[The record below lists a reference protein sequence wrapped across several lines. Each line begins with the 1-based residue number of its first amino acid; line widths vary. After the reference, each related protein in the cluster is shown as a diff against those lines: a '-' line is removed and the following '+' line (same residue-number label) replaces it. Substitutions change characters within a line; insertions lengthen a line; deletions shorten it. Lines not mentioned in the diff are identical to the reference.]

1 MRVLAI
7 DPGLH
12 AAACMYQPTA
22 SLRSGMRW
30 QFLEVPVIPGR
41 KRPDARVLRDWI
53 MRHGP
58 ADRAFVENV
67 SGMPGDGVK
76 SMSVFM
82 RATGYVEATVQCC
95 DVQMIPVA
103 PLKWKNHHRMLVASS
118 KEDSRLL
125 AIRLAPE
132 LADVLALKKSH
143 NFAEAALLAMYGA
156 ACLAPILPPDGE

>member
-67 SGMPGDGVK
+67 SGMPGDGVEECRDAGEQGRFYLLDGGQQ
-76 SMSVFM
+76 VLVVTRVRHQRHGIM
-82 RATGYVEATVQCC
+82 RQ
-95 DVQMIPVA
+95 
-103 PLKWKNHHRMLVASS
+103 
-118 KEDSRLL
+118 
-125 AIRLAPE
+125 
-132 LADVLALKKSH
+132 
-143 NFAEAALLAMYGA
+143 
-156 ACLAPILPPDGE
+156 